1 MVFWRKKKNEAAQ
14 ERQENEK
21 PSVSHADEV
30 ALDKAVT
37 PEVEPEVEPEVKPET
52 EIDATEIP
60 DTQEAEVNTVETQD
74 DNSVSESDIKD
85 EELNNDALESASEN
99 AQDSPPEKSQE
110 GGWLSRL
117 SKGLSKSSSK
127 LGKGIADTFTKRK
140 LDQDAL
146 EDLEDILI
154 MADMGPKTASKIVAE
169 FSKEKF
175 DKEVDADSV
184 SKSLAT
190 SIANILDPVA
200 LPLDITPH
208 TEGEPFVLLVCGV
221 NGAGKTTTIGKLA
234 HEYHLNQ
241 GKKVMIAAAD
251 TFRAAAVDQLDVW
264 AERAQ
269 CPIIKKD
276 IGADPAA
283 VAFEGIEKARAEKAD
298 LLMIDT
304 AGRLQN
310 KSNLM
315 AELEKII
322 RVIKKQDES
331 APHGVL
337 LVLDSTTGQN
347 AHSQL
352 QTFKEIVGVTG
363 LIVTKLD
370 GSAKGGVVV
379 SLAEEFGMPIHAI
392 GVGEKIEDL
401 RPFKSQDFA
410 NALVGV
416 E

>member
-1 MVFWRKKKNEAAQ
+1 MVFWRKKKNEAEQ
-14 ERQENEK
+14 ERQEDEDRVIHHDNDPALEPSIEYDADIDEDTKHRLEK
-21 PSVSHADEV
+21 
-30 ALDKAVT
+30 
-37 PEVEPEVEPEVKPET
+37 T
-52 EIDATEIP
+52 EHDIIE
-60 DTQEAEVNTVETQD
+60 EAEVIPVPEHNAVDDTAET
-74 DNSVSESDIKD
+74 
-85 EELNNDALESASEN
+85 EELSDHSN
-99 AQDSPPEKSQE
+99 E

-127 LGKGIADTFTKRK
+127 LGQGIADTFTKRK

-146 EDLEDILI
+146 DELEDLLI
-154 MADMGPKTASKIVAE
+154 MSDMGPKTASKIVAE

-184 SKSLAT
+184 SKALAT
-190 SIANILDPVA
+190 SIAAILEPVA
-200 LPLDITPH
+200 QELNITPP
-208 TEGEPFVLLVCGV
+208 TAGEPFVMLVCGV

-234 HEYHLNQ
+234 YEYHMKQ

-264 AERAQ
+264 AERAH
-269 CPIIKKD
+269 CPLIKKD

-283 VAFEGIEKARAEKAD
+283 VAFEAIEKARAENAD

-352 QTFKEIVGVTG
+352 ETFKELVGVTG

-370 GSAKGGVVV
+370 GSAKGGVVI

-401 RPFKSQDFA
+401 RPFKAQDFA
-410 NALVGV
+410 DALMGLTKN
-416 E
+416 